1 MLTIKTKIND
11 AILMYRQGG
20 IVASICRVIGYCLM
34 KSFSLY
40 VRVRTRRGTIERKVC
55 GHIMYLNLRDPGI
68 PRTLALYG
76 KHEPLVTRLLN
87 QEIKPGMRVVDVG
100 AHIGYYTLQM
110 ARLVGESGEVIAIEP
125 MLDNANLLKMNIEA
139 NGYRNVRIY
148 EAAIGSENGTARL
161 YVSRNPGLCSLIPSG
176 VHYSYTEVPLWTLD
190 ALLEQEERID
200 YIRMDIQ
207 GSEVEAI
214 KGMQG
219 ILQKYR
225 PALFIETHQWAVG
238 GEAIIQLFEDLKKL
252 GYETKYVINYAFDH
266 PIVKRN
272 AMGTM
277 SLDDLKVDKRVI
289 DGRAKISLFLE
300 AVGEPAS

>member
-1 MLTIKTKIND
+1 MPTTKSKIND
-11 AILMYRQGG
+11 VILIYRQGG
-20 IVASICRVIGYCLM
+20 MVTLIYRVIGYFLM
-34 KSFSLY
+34 KFFSLY
-40 VRVRTRRGTIERKVC
+40 LTVRTRGVTERKIC

-68 PRTLALYG
+68 PRTIALFG

-87 QEIKPGMRVVDVG
+87 QEIKPGMNVVDVG

-110 ARLVGESGEVIAIEP
+110 AHLVGESGEVIAIEP
-125 MLDNANLLKMNIEA
+125 TPDNANLLKMNIEA

-148 EAAIGSENGTARL
+148 EVAIGAENGTARL
-161 YVSRNPGLCSLIPSG
+161 YISRNPGLCSLIPSD
-176 VHYSYTEVPLWTLD
+176 VHYSYVEVPLRTLD
-190 ALLEQEERID
+190 TLLEQEGKID

-219 ILQKYR
+219 ILQKYG

-238 GEAIIQLFEDLKKL
+238 GEALFQLFEDLKKL

-266 PIVKRN
+266 PIVKRS

-277 SLDDLKVDKRVI
+277 SLDDLKMDKRVM